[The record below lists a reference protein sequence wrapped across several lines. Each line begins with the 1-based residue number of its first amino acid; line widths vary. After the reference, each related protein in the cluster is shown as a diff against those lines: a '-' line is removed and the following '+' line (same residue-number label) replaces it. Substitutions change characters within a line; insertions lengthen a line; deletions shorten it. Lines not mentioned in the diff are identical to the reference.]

1 MDASRLARAV
11 ASRRTAAARWRRLAV
26 PGLLLLA
33 AVPALAADQAS
44 VSCEILENGK
54 PASGTIVVL
63 NGAAEVA
70 RGSCG
75 KALPLPAGEYTAV
88 LGLDGALDG
97 PEQRRPL
104 SVQASKP
111 AKVSADF
118 ATGLLEVRIRSQGRD
133 TAGMAVIRK
142 DGRQIGT
149 LGSGVAAHLS
159 AGTYQVVARY
169 RAQQKPYDDV
179 QIKAGERTVLD
190 ASFE

>member
-1 MDASRLARAV
+1 MHASRLV
-11 ASRRTAAARWRRLAV
+11 RRLVA
-26 PGLLLLA
+26 PALLLA
-33 AVPALAADQAS
+33 AVPVLAADGAS

-54 PASGTIVVL
+54 PASGTIAVL
-63 NGAAEVA
+63 NGETEVA

-75 KALPLPAGEYTAV
+75 KPLSVPAGEYTAL

-97 PEQRRPL
+97 PEQRRPV
-104 SVQASKP
+104 SVQPGKP
-111 AKVSADF
+111 AKVTVDF
-118 ATGLLEVRIRSQGRD
+118 PTGLLEVRIRSQGRD

-159 AGTYQVVARY
+159 TGTYEVVARY
-169 RAQQKPYDDV
+169 RTQQKPYDQV